1 MTGSLNSMTYLNPKG
16 FINKIKALF
25 KTRHTA
31 NIAVQYEIY
40 GVRTFDFHIDFSK
53 SGKAYFKYEGVAYET
68 FSVYSILNYL
78 NKKKG
83 VQVRLVLEGEGKE
96 ERFCKYCSVLEKIYT
111 NINFFGGYVENTKR
125 QIYAFKHTLLFPKID
140 WVKKLR

>member
-1 MTGSLNSMTYLNPKG
+1 MKVSIAD
-16 FINKIKALF
+16 FRF
-25 KTRHTA
+25 KDGKYFYDNAESIR
-31 NIAVQYEIY
+31 
-40 GVRTFDFHIDFSK
+40 
-53 SGKAYFKYEGVAYET
+53 KAYFKYEGVAYET

-96 ERFCKYCSVLEKIYT
+96 ERFCNYCSILEKIYT